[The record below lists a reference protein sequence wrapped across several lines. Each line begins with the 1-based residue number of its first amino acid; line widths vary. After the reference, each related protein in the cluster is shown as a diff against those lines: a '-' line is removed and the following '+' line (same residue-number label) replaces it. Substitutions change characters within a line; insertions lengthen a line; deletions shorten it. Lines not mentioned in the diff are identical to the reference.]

1 MISFGCRENGLDSV
15 APPGSRPL
23 AAAGSSVGAHWL
35 PLTPEHGFPS
45 LSYPRHEALPSCPPG
60 SHRDRRSHLLPN
72 ETETTNRGHP
82 IGWPLQKIRI
92 CPGLPTLAL
101 PKSGHRS
108 KVAPS
113 SQPVL
118 QAPVCSVVADIIHPR
133 IVFCKPF
140 PRSFPGKPPGRASPC
155 AQPLIS
161 QTNAAVSCRSMS
173 SGSISGTLRFPAAIM
188 GMAAS
193 ATS

>member
-1 MISFGCRENGLDSV
+1 MRGHRRGRFVRSKLTGFL
-15 APPGSRPL
+15 SRRNTASHRCAYRP
-23 AAAGSSVGAHWL
+23 
-35 PLTPEHGFPS
+35 
-45 LSYPRHEALPSCPPG
+45 EALPSCPPKLNWDMPAPTSFPKKLG
-60 SHRDRRSHLLPN
+60 QK
-72 ETETTNRGHP
+72 TEAAQFG
-82 IGWPLQKIRI
+82 
-92 CPGLPTLAL
+92 GLHQNPCCTGIPTLAL
-101 PKSGHRS
+101 SKSGYRS
-108 KVAPS
+108 KVTPS

-140 PRSFPGKPPGRASPC
+140 PRSFPGKPPGQASPC